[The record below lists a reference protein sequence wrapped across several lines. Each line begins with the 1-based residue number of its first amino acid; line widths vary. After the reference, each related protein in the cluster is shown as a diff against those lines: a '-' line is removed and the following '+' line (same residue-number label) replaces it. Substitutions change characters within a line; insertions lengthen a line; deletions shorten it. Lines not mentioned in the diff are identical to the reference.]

1 MKKISIL
8 DYGVGNI
15 KSIKNAIS
23 SLGSNPVL
31 INNYNE
37 IVNSDFLILPGVGAF
52 GSAMKKLREKNFD
65 RAIYE
70 FVNKGNPFLGIC
82 LGMQMLF
89 DKSTEFNMNKGLGLI
104 KGDVEKIPVKKKYR
118 LPNIGWNHLNKP
130 LNVEWEGTILKNI
143 VIEDRVYFVH
153 SYCANPENK
162 NNLIANSRY
171 FEKEFCAAV
180 QKDNITGVQF
190 HPEKSGEIG
199 LKMLNNFI
207 NIK

>member
-23 SLGSNPVL
+23 SLGSHPVL

-52 GSAMKKLREKNFD
+52 GSAMNILREKNFD
-65 RAIYE
+65 KAIYE

-89 DKSTEFNMNKGLGLI
+89 DKSTEFDTNKGLGLI
-104 KGDVEKIPVKKKYR
+104 KGDVEKIPVEKKYR

-130 LNVEWEGTILKNI
+130 LNVKWEGTILKNI
-143 VIEDRVYFVH
+143 VIDDRVYFVH

-162 NNLIANSRY
+162 NNLIANSTY
-171 FEKEFCAAV
+171 FEKVFCAAV
-180 QKDNITGVQF
+180 QRDNIIGVQF

-199 LKMLNNFI
+199 LKILNNFI